1 MLVLVFV
8 AVSSNADLLDKTG
21 MAPWEVC
28 ALCHGAD
35 GVSVMPKFPKLAGQ
49 KAAYIE
55 SQVLRFR
62 HGERMNDGGQMQTIS
77 AEVELGDLADISRYF
92 AELPVRDP
100 VDKGILATEFPPEE
114 YLIRVERGRKLFYQ
128 GDKNVP
134 ACVVCHADKNSQ
146 APWLDGQHRA
156 YIEKQL
162 MDFRDGNRRDFIF
175 GKMPAIA
182 ANLTSFD
189 REAIALFV
197 ESERINR
204 N

>member
-1 MLVLVFV
+1 MLVLVFF
-8 AVSSNADLLDKTG
+8 AVDSSADMLDKTG

-77 AEVELGDLADISRYF
+77 AEVELRDLADISRYF
-92 AELPVRDP
+92 SQLPAP
-100 VDKGILATEFPPEE
+100 GAKGVLAAEFPQQQ
-114 YLIRVERGRKLFYQ
+114 YLAWVERGRKLFYQ

-134 ACVVCHADKNSQ
+134 ACAVCHADKNSP
-146 APWLDGQHRA
+146 APWLHGQHRA

-162 MDFRDGNRRDFIF
+162 LDFRDGNRRDFVF
-175 GKMPAIA
+175 GKMPSIA